1 VKWVATPLL
10 LQHHAKVYLFI
21 LSLALKAPPGDIRM
35 DFIDEIRKIASTVPE
50 KKLIIEKQGPSAEA
64 TTRTALIQPFIEA
77 LGYHVSNPNEVKPEY
92 NLDLEGVGPSKIDYA
107 IFKNNEV
114 KILIECKSCN
124 TDISKATYKKL
135 KTYFAFTK
143 VKFGILTNG
152 IIYRFYSDL
161 DDPGKMDN
169 VPFLE
174 LDMMNVKD
182 SVVAVV
188 KNFSN
193 PMDEDSASEKANE
206 LKCKVQIRA
215 ILEREFNKPSKEF
228 VLFFASQIHEGH
240 LVKSVVKQFCGYTK
254 ETCDQFIQDKID
266 NVINAAKGMN
276 LPHLIDD
283 DPNQNNVKYFIFNSE
298 KFEVKFWKDMLPKIC
313 SIMASRHKERF
324 EDIFAI
330 KGYQN
335 IYFSRN
341 QHELK
346 QSPELIEGTDIYVET
361 GFAKGML
368 LKIARDV
375 VTLFGY
381 PEDIVS
387 FGEDRG

>member
-1 VKWVATPLL
+1 
-10 LQHHAKVYLFI
+10 
-21 LSLALKAPPGDIRM
+21 M

-64 TTRTALIQPFIEA
+64 TTRTALIQPFIKA
-77 LGYHVSNPNEVKPEY
+77 LGYDISDPNEVKAEF
-92 NLDLEGVGPSKIDYA
+92 NLDLDGVGPSKIDYA

-124 TDISKATYKKL
+124 TDISDATYKKL

-174 LDMMNVKD
+174 HDMLNVKD
-182 SVVAVV
+182 SIVAVI

-193 PMDEDSASEKANE
+193 PMDEEILIEKVDE
-206 LKCKVQIRA
+206 LKCKGEIRA

-228 VLFFASQIHEGH
+228 VSFFASQIHEGK

-266 NVINAAKGMN
+266 DVIKAAKNTAKGMT
-276 LPHLIDD
+276 LPPLIDD
-283 DPNQNNVKYFIFNSE
+283 DSNQDKVKYFIFSGE
-298 KFEVKFWKDMLPKIC
+298 RFEVKFWKDMLPKIC
-313 SIMASRHKERF
+313 SIMESTHKDRF
-324 EDIFAI
+324 EEVLTLR
-330 KGYQN
+330 GYRN
-335 IYFSRN
+335 PYFSKN
-341 QHELK
+341 KDDLT
-346 QSPELIEGTDIYVET
+346 SPVQVVGTDIYAET
-361 GFAKGML
+361 WFSKNGLMKQS
-368 LKIARDV
+368 KKVIS
-375 VTLFGY
+375 LFGH
-381 PEDIVS
+381 PEDAIS
-387 FGEDRG
+387 FGEDME

>member
-1 VKWVATPLL
+1 MT
-10 LQHHAKVYLFI
+10 
-21 LSLALKAPPGDIRM
+21 
-35 DFIDEIRKIASTVPE
+35 FIDEIRKIALTVPE
-50 KKLIIEKQGPSAEA
+50 KSSVIKEQGPSAEA

-77 LGYHVSNPNEVKPEY
+77 LGYDISNPNEVKAEY

-107 IFKNNEV
+107 IFKDKEI

-124 TDISKATYKKL
+124 TDISKATYKQL
-135 KTYFAFTK
+135 KTYFAFTP

-152 IIYRFYSDL
+152 IKYRFYSDI

-193 PMDEDSASEKANE
+193 PMDEDKASEIANE

-228 VLFFASQIHEGH
+228 VQFFASQIHKKN

-266 NVINAAKGMN
+266 ETFEAAGYQRRTPPKS
-276 LPHLIDD
+276 P
-283 DPNQNNVKYFIFNSE
+283 PEQPEKEKYFIFNGE
-298 KFEVKFWKDMLPKIC
+298 KNKIRFWKDMLPKVC
-313 SIMASRHKERF
+313 AIMASQHKDRLE
-324 EDIFAI
+324 EIFAL
-330 KGYQN
+330 KGDKY

-341 QHELK
+341 QEELK

-375 VTLFGY
+375 VTLFGH
-381 PEDIVS
+381 PKDIVS
-387 FGEDRG
+387 FDEDQE